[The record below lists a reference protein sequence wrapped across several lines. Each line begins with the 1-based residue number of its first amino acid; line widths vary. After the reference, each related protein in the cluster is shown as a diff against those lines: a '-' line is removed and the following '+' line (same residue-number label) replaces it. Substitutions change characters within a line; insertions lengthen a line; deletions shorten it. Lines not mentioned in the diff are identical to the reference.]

1 MGDSDLRLT
10 NRIAISTLADAL
22 KTIAGFVGTLYL
34 ANVLGPGP
42 IGTFAL
48 GMTVMKWLEISD
60 FGLGP
65 AIRKRISEQQETNS
79 IFTAALLLRAPI
91 AGAVLVG
98 LYLLQNWINGYLGGE
113 YGLMVVLMFVVAS
126 AHGFIAR
133 VIGGIQLV
141 HIVRGLDALGR
152 VARSTFQV
160 GFAVMGLGALALF
173 YGYLAS
179 MVVVI
184 GLSALVLVYT
194 GIGFA
199 LPERRHFNDLLQFAK
214 FSWLGRIR
222 GRFFSWL
229 DVSILGFFVTQN
241 QIGIYQVSWTLA
253 ATLWLASRSIS
264 SNLFPEISHFSTE
277 EQTSRVRQIFEEGIL
292 YSGVLPIPGVV
303 GIILFGDRLL
313 GIYGSEFVQGYATLV
328 ALGVLA
334 VSASYEGQIQGLLD
348 GLDCPDL
355 TFRINLLFLTANIGL
370 NLLLIPMYGI
380 WGAGAATATATTA
393 SLVYGWVLI
402 RSIIRITVP
411 VAEIGKQ
418 VLAAIIMGII
428 LHWLLNIYSPRG
440 FLEVFSTV
448 IICAVIYFTTLMLAS
463 TTIRGKVKSIMDD
476 ISSQL

>member
-1 MGDSDLRLT
+1 
-10 NRIAISTLADAL
+10 
-22 KTIAGFVGTLYL
+22 
-34 ANVLGPGP
+34 
-42 IGTFAL
+42 
-48 GMTVMKWLEISD
+48 
-60 FGLGP
+60 
-65 AIRKRISEQQETNS
+65 
-79 IFTAALLLRAPI
+79 
-91 AGAVLVG
+91 
-98 LYLLQNWINGYLGGE
+98 
-113 YGLMVVLMFVVAS
+113 
-126 AHGFIAR
+126 
-133 VIGGIQLV
+133 
-141 HIVRGLDALGR
+141 
-152 VARSTFQV
+152 
-160 GFAVMGLGALALF
+160 
-173 YGYLAS
+173 
-179 MVVVI
+179 
-184 GLSALVLVYT
+184 
-194 GIGFA
+194 
-199 LPERRHFNDLLQFAK
+199 
-214 FSWLGRIR
+214 
-222 GRFFSWL
+222 
-229 DVSILGFFVTQN
+229 
-241 QIGIYQVSWTLA
+241 
-253 ATLWLASRSIS
+253 
-264 SNLFPEISHFSTE
+264 
-277 EQTSRVRQIFEEGIL
+277 VRQIFEEGIL